1 MPRSAGRPSIR
12 DVAKAAGVSH
22 QTVSRVLNAPELVRP
37 GTRQRVEEVINRLG
51 YRRSRAARSLA
62 TNDSR
67 AIGIV
72 AVQAALF
79 GPSEM
84 AFAIDEGARDRSYS
98 TVRITLR
105 DDSLASLDVA
115 REHLQDLA
123 VDGLIV
129 LAWSGPSL
137 GLAQSF
143 AGSLPTCVV
152 AEGLVPDGIARVRGD
167 HRGAAEA
174 ATKVLIQSGCRH
186 IGHLAGPSDWLEAR
200 ARLEGWR
207 SAANGPCLEAGWH
220 AADGYRA
227 MGELWALDDTIDGIV
242 AANDHVAVGAMKWL
256 TERGIDVPGRVA
268 VFGFDDVDVAG
279 YLRVP
284 LASVRQPFH
293 EVGEAALQAL
303 FTLMDGGQPVDLTI
317 PAQLVVRESAGVP
330 PIS

>member
-22 QTVSRVLNAPELVRP
+22 QTVSRVLNAPDMVRP
-37 GTRQRVEEVINRLG
+37 GTRQRVEDAIARLG

-62 TNDSR
+62 TSDSR
-67 AIGIV
+67 VIGIV
-72 AVQAALF
+72 AVQGALF

-84 AFAIDEGARDRSYS
+84 ALAIDEGARDRAFS
-98 TVRITLR
+98 TVRVTLR
-105 DDSLASLDVA
+105 DDSLASLAVA
-115 REHLQDLA
+115 RDHLEDLA

-129 LAWSGPSL
+129 LAWSGPSV

-152 AEGLVPDGIARVRGD
+152 AEGTVPDGVARVRGD

-174 ATKVLIQSGCRH
+174 ATRVLIESGCRRVA
-186 IGHLAGPSDWLEAR
+186 HLAGPADWLEAR

-207 SAANGPCLEAGWH
+207 AAADGPCVEAGWH

-227 MGELWALDDTIDGIV
+227 MGELWALDDTIDGV
-242 AANDHVAVGAMKWL
+242 LAANDHVAVGAMKWL
-256 TERGIDVPGRVA
+256 TERGIDVPKRVA

-293 EVGEAALQAL
+293 ELGEAALQAL
-303 FTLMDGGQPVDLTI
+303 FSLMDGGEPVDLTI
-317 PAQLVVRESAGVP
+317 PTQLVVRESAGVP
-330 PIS
+330 SKP